1 MANYIVR
8 NLTVDLVEDRAH
20 VCLSCEATGKP
31 TMVSLDFPL
40 HVAAAQG
47 EGDLRAHARHKA
59 RLILGRALKAMEEE
73 G

>member
-31 TMVSLDFPL
+31 TMVSLDFPF
-40 HVAAAQG
+40 HASAAKG
-47 EGDLRAHARHKA
+47 DEDLRSHAREKA
-59 RLILGRALKAMEEE
+59 RLILTRALKAMEEE